1 MVKHNYYHESGKCVW
16 FVTKFKDRVG
26 GANPPPTIQAAP
38 VISPGPQQQAA
49 MSNADFQVLILKKKE
64 GNLYSLYCMAL

>member
-1 MVKHNYYHESGKCVW
+1 
-16 FVTKFKDRVG
+16 
-26 GANPPPTIQAAP
+26 

-64 GNLYSLYCMAL
+64 GNLYSLHCMAL